1 MWAFTKRNILL
12 YFRDKVAVFF
22 SLFAVL
28 ILIALYIVFLGDL
41 TAEATP
47 EFPSKEALLV
57 TWFIAGILA
66 VTSMTTTLGAF
77 GILVEDR
84 AHRRIVDF
92 YAAPIPRAKLVGG
105 YIFSAIF
112 VGILMCLVT
121 FVIADIYLFSSGFG
135 ILSFRKTVEIIALI
149 ILSVCASGAMVLFI
163 VSFLRTSNAF
173 SAVSMVIG
181 TLLGFLAGIYIPIG
195 NFPEYLQFIVKLF
208 PVSHSAALFRQIL
221 MESYLVEA
229 FINAP
234 AGIKDAFELEMG
246 VLYEVGDQRV
256 SMLSSVIY
264 LITTTIF
271 FFVFSLVNMRRTG
284 N

>member
-1 MWAFTKRNILL
+1 
-12 YFRDKVAVFF
+12 
-22 SLFAVL
+22 
-28 ILIALYIVFLGDL
+28 
-41 TAEATP
+41 
-47 EFPSKEALLV
+47 
-57 TWFIAGILA
+57 
-66 VTSMTTTLGAF
+66 MTTTLGAF

-84 AHRRIVDF
+84 AHRRILDF

-105 YIFSAIF
+105 YIFCAIF
-112 VGILMCLVT
+112 VGILMCLIT

-135 ILSFRKTVEIIALI
+135 ILSFRKTLEMMAFI
-149 ILSVCASGAMVLFI
+149 ILSVFASGSIMLFI

-221 MESYLVEA
+221 MKSYLVEA
-229 FINAP
+229 FINAH